1 MSSKDKTLRSIFDE
15 LPLRLSH
22 ILSPAPITELLPT
35 TLPSSE
41 LRLDF
46 LAKLQ
51 NQTIFHMEFQFFN
64 DPDMPWRM
72 LRYYTS
78 IAERYKTKNIKQLL
92 VYVGNERLSMK
103 DTLELENL
111 TFRYDMLDIRQ
122 IDCRELLES
131 QDPGDRIIACLCRV
145 EDEEYLI
152 RKLLETM
159 EGMRDE
165 ERKDFMVKVLT
176 LTELR
181 PNLRVKLSEEV
192 RHMPIVVR
200 PEDIKLPESELRKDL
215 LYSLGLEEGLHKGKQ
230 LGLEEGLHR
239 GKQLGL
245 EEGLLLDAQ
254 EMLLTVIEGRLGYVP
269 EGVEGRV
276 RKIKDRAYLHGL
288 VRKVVSA
295 QDVEGLLREELRID

>member
-1 MSSKDKTLRSIFDE
+1 
-15 LPLRLSH
+15 
-22 ILSPAPITELLPT
+22 
-35 TLPSSE
+35 
-41 LRLDF
+41 
-46 LAKLQ
+46 
-51 NQTIFHMEFQFFN
+51 
-64 DPDMPWRM
+64 
-72 LRYYTS
+72 
-78 IAERYKTKNIKQLL
+78 
-92 VYVGNERLSMK
+92 
-103 DTLELENL
+103 
-111 TFRYDMLDIRQ
+111 MLDIRQ

-131 QDPGDRIIACLCRV
+131 QDPADRIIACLCRV
-145 EDEEYLI
+145 EDESYLI

-254 EMLLTVIEGRLGYVP
+254 EMLLTVIESRLGYVP
-269 EGVEGRV
+269 EGVEERV

-295 QDVEGLLREELRID
+295 QDVEG